1 VNSKNTNYSN
11 NIVID
16 KSKCTF
22 CGICVDRCILDNM
35 RLQLSPCRQAC
46 PIGQN
51 CQGYIQEIARGGSD
65 KASAIIWETSPLP
78 GVLGRI
84 CSRPCE
90 AACNRNQVD
99 DQAVSIRDLKRYAV
113 NAAKRPDPCLPDR
126 QRAESV
132 GIVGSGPA
140 GLMAAW
146 ELRKLGYQTRVY
158 EKSSVPGGNMTRAI
172 PEFRLP
178 LAAVMD
184 EIAWLEKWGIE
195 IKTGVCI
202 NEDIT
207 MDQLMGEHAAMLLA
221 TGANRPLGLDIDSP
235 DVTNIFSAVS
245 FLESVKQGDKPDI
258 GSSVVIIGGGN
269 SAIDAAQTAK
279 RLGVESIKL
288 VCLERSEAE
297 MPAFPWTITGALN
310 DGITID
316 WGWGPSSFSRK
327 DGRAESI
334 TCCRCLSVWD
344 GETFS
349 PRLDAETEKIFTAE
363 SFIIGI
369 GTCADSE
376 FLNDAC
382 SLSSTDP
389 QFGSD
394 PLTLETTVPGIFIA
408 GDAATG
414 PTSVV
419 DAMASGRQAAVS
431 IDRYIRGEDLRYGRS
446 YAGPYLTEFPI
457 DLSIANPGARQ
468 AAPKQSPKQSN
479 DQLLSF
485 NETNGVFDDTAAR
498 EESSRCLSCGI
509 PVGYFNSCWYCL
521 PCEIS
526 CPEEALRVE
535 IPYKI
540 R

>member
-1 VNSKNTNYSN
+1 MNSKNTSYSN

-22 CGICVDRCILDNM
+22 CGICVDRCILDNL
-35 RLQLSPCRQAC
+35 RLQLSPCRRAC

-51 CQGYIQEIARGGSD
+51 CQGYIQEVDRGRFE

-90 AACNRNQVD
+90 AACNRNQMD
-99 DQAVSIRDLKRYAV
+99 EQAVSIRNLKRYAV
-113 NAAKRPDPCLPDR
+113 NTASRPDPCLADL
-126 QRAESV
+126 QKTESV

-146 ELRKLGYQTRVY
+146 ELRKIGYQTRIY
-158 EKSSVPGGNMTRAI
+158 EKASVPGGNLTTAI

-178 LAAVMD
+178 LAAVLD
-184 EIAWLEKWGIE
+184 EISWLEKWGIE
-195 IKTGVCI
+195 IRTGISI

-207 MDQLMGEHAAMLLA
+207 MDQLMREHSAVLLA

-235 DVTNIFSAVS
+235 DVANVSSAVS
-245 FLESVKQGDKPDI
+245 FLESVKQGEKPDI

-269 SAIDAAQTAK
+269 SAIDAAQTA
-279 RLGVESIKL
+279 RRMGVESIKL

-297 MPAFPWTITGALN
+297 MPAFPWYITEALDN
-310 DGITID
+310 GITID
-316 WGWGPSSFSRK
+316 WGWGPSSFSQQ
-327 DGRAESI
+327 DSRAESI
-334 TCCRCLSVWD
+334 TCSRCLSVWD
-344 GETFS
+344 GELFS
-349 PRLDAETEKIFTAE
+349 PRLDSEIEKIFQAD

-376 FLNDAC
+376 FLNDTC
-382 SLSSTDP
+382 NLSSTDP
-389 QFGSD
+389 QFESD
-394 PLTLETTVPGIFIA
+394 PLTLETTVSSIFIA
-408 GDAATG
+408 GDAVTG

-419 DAMASGRQAAVS
+419 DAMASGKQAAVS
-431 IDRYIRGEDLRYGRS
+431 IDRYIRGEDLRYGRD

-457 DLSIANPGARQ
+457 DLSTANPGMRQ
-468 AAPKQSPKQSN
+468 VTPKLPV

-485 NETNGVFDDTAAR
+485 NETNGVLDDAAAR

-509 PVGYFNSCWYCL
+509 PVGYFNACWYCL

>member
-1 VNSKNTNYSN
+1 VNSQNTSYSN

-22 CGICVDRCILDNM
+22 CGICVDRCILDNL
-35 RLQLSPCRQAC
+35 RLQLSPCRAAC

-51 CQGYIQEIARGGSD
+51 CQGYIQEIARGGFD
-65 KASAIIWETSPLP
+65 KAASIIRETSPLP

-90 AACNRNQVD
+90 AACSRNRAD
-99 DQAVSIRDLKRYAV
+99 DQAVSIRNLKRYAV
-113 NAAKRPDPCLPDR
+113 SAAKRPELALPDR
-126 QRAESV
+126 ERAESV

-158 EKSSVPGGNMTRAI
+158 EKSSVPGGNLTTVI

-178 LAAVMD
+178 IAAVME
-184 EIAWLEKWGIE
+184 EIDRLERCGVE
-195 IKTGVCI
+195 IRTGVCI
-202 NEDIT
+202 NQDIT
-207 MDQLMGEHAAMLLA
+207 MDRLTEEHAAVLLA
-221 TGANRPLGLDIDSP
+221 TGANRPLGLEMDGP
-235 DVTNIFSAVS
+235 DAPNIFSAVS
-245 FLESVKQGDKPDI
+245 FLETVKQGGKPDI

-269 SAIDAAQTAK
+269 SAIDAAQTAR
-279 RLGVESIKL
+279 RLGVESVKL
-288 VCLERSEAE
+288 VCLERSEPE
-297 MPAFPWTITGALN
+297 MPAFPWTIAEALS

-316 WGWGPSSFSRK
+316 WGWGPTSFSHK
-327 DGRAESI
+327 NGRAESVS
-334 TCCRCLSVWD
+334 CRRCLSVWE
-344 GETFS
+344 GEHFS
-349 PRLDAETEKIFTAE
+349 PRIDAGTEKTFEAE

-376 FLNDAC
+376 FLNNAC
-382 SLSSTDP
+382 SLSSTDSR
-389 QFGSD
+389 FESD
-394 PLTLETTVPGIFIA
+394 PLTLETAAVGIFIA

-419 DAMASGRQAAVS
+419 DAMASGRRAAVS
-431 IDRYIRGEDLRYGRS
+431 IDRYIRGDDLRYGRA
-446 YAGPYLTEFPI
+446 YAGPYLTDFPL
-457 DLSIANPGARQ
+457 DLSTANPEARR
-468 AAPKQSPKQSN
+468 ATPKPLPEAQR
-479 DQLLSF
+479 LSF
-485 NETNGVFDDTAAR
+485 NEINGVYDDAAAR